1 MNAYKKLCTEYY
13 DISKPH
19 APENAIKF
27 YAHHL
32 EVSNGPVLEPMC
44 GSGRFLIPLLRQGND
59 VDGVDASL
67 SMLKA
72 CRTRCQNIGLK
83 PRLYHQFLHELNL
96 PRQYGA
102 AFIPDGSFCLIA
114 NKLKAIDSL
123 QQLYQNLLPGGKLIL
138 EILTPRAQTKNPE
151 RWIKSQI
158 TRPDSSTIILSCYST
173 YDKVE
178 KTEQVT
184 NRYELLT
191 DGHITETELEKHSIR
206 YYEQEELQRLLKSNG
221 FVDIRVNG
229 IYKDNEPNIKDGSIM
244 VQGIKSLM

>member
-32 EVSNGPVLEPMC
+32 EVSNGPALEPMC

-72 CRTRCQNIGLK
+72 CRTRCHNIGLK

-114 NKLKAIDSL
+114 NRKKAIDSL
-123 QQLYQNLLPGGKLIL
+123 QQLYQSLLPGGKLIL

-184 NRYELLT
+184 NRYDLLT
-191 DGHITETELEKHSIR
+191 DDHIIETELEKHFIR
-206 YYEQEELQRLLKSNG
+206 YYEQEELQQLLKSAG

-229 IYKDNEPNIKDGSIM
+229 VYTDNEPDIKDRLIM
-244 VQGIKSLM
+244 VHGSKGLV

>member
-1 MNAYKKLCTEYY
+1 MNAYNKLCTEYY

-19 APENAIKF
+19 APENAVTF
-27 YAHHL
+27 YTHHL
-32 EVSNGPVLEPMC
+32 EVSNGPALEPMC
-44 GSGRFLIPLLRQGND
+44 GSGRFLIPLLRQGYD
-59 VDGVDASL
+59 VDGVDAS
-67 SMLKA
+67 SPMLKA

-83 PRLYHQFLHELNL
+83 PRLYHQFLHKLNL

-114 NKLKAIDSL
+114 NRKRVIDSL
-123 QQLYQNLLPGGKLIL
+123 QQLYQCLLPGGNLIL

-151 RWIKSQI
+151 KWIKSQI
-158 TRPDSSTIILSCYST
+158 TRPDSSTIILSSYST

-191 DGHITETELEKHSIR
+191 DGHIIETELEKHSIR
-206 YYEQEELQRLLKSNG
+206 YYEQEELQRLLNSTG
-221 FVDIRVNG
+221 FVDIRVTG
-229 IYKDNEPNIKDGSIM
+229 TYMDNEPDIKDRSIM
-244 VQGIKSLM
+244 IQCSKCLT